1 MRAKPVNESNFERYR
16 DPKKALGLDTT
27 GLPRDFLGELVEI
40 DDEVI
45 FIMTNRLGEG
55 GLKKG
60 IVKLIVS
67 DIWVKV
73 LPEGRTLARMPS
85 GRLNLTDLEDARIK
99 SLIVINKK

>member
-16 DPKKALGLDTT
+16 DPKKALGLDTSDI
-27 GLPRDFLGELVEI
+27 PRDFLGELVEI

-45 FIMTNRLGEG
+45 FIYFGRTGEAT
-55 GLKKG
+55 LRKG
-60 IVKLIVS
+60 VVKLIVS
-67 DIWVKV
+67 DVWVKV
-73 LPEGRTLARMPS
+73 LPEGKTLIRTPS